1 MKAELKHG
9 LLDSEQ
15 ARLIYEPVELFER
28 DAPASGQTASGYGR
42 KIPTRWMIRWGNRNY
57 RVYAVC
63 YSNVA
68 SYYIRRNGNRI
79 FLDVE

>member
-9 LLDSEQ
+9 WAEHS
-15 ARLIYEPVELFER
+15 RRTIYETVEVFKR
-28 DAPASGQTASGYGR
+28 DAPASGQPVTGYGKR
-42 KIPTRWMIRWGNRNY
+42 IPTGWMVRWGSRNY

-68 SYYIRRNGNRI
+68 SYYIRSNGNRI
-79 FLDVE
+79 FLDLE